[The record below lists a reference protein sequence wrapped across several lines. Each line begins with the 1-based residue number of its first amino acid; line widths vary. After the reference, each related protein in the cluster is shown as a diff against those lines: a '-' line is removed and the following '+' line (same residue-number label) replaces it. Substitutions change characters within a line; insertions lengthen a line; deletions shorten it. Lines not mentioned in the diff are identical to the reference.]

1 MNICATK
8 TSFTNTSVNFQS
20 LPKVLSF
27 GFPKKDLYQR
37 LQNFTKRR
45 ANVKSI
51 NFRMGKIVPPTTK
64 PGPKK
69 QSSLV
74 YWLQNLIKMDR
85 ISLGCTKG
93 FSYIVFYLPTC
104 MIPLS
109 VMTVE
114 PSWTCTSDTRPQ
126 VSLPSPRCCRE
137 KNRLSALATG
147 RSNSHWRSDTCH
159 TKYNTLYV
167 VVNGL
172 FKKCYYY
179 LFLVWSDDD
188 FIKITVGIT
197 S

>member
-8 TSFTNTSVNFQS
+8 TSFTNISVNFQS

-27 GFPKKDLYQR
+27 GFPKKGFDLYQR
-37 LQNFTKRR
+37 LQNCTKRR

-51 NFRMGKIVPPTTK
+51 NSRMGKIAPPRTT

-69 QSSLV
+69 QSSLL
-74 YWLQNLIKMDR
+74 YWLQNLIEMDR

-93 FSYIVFYLPTC
+93 FSYIVFYQPTC

-126 VSLPSPRCCRE
+126 VSLPAPRCCRE

-159 TKYNTLYV
+159 TKYNSLHRCEWA
-167 VVNGL
+167 
-172 FKKCYYY
+172 FKKIVL
-179 LFLVWSDDD
+179 LFIFGMVWWW
-188 FIKITVGIT
+188 FY
-197 S
+197 